1 MVPATLRVLGYPADR
16 RPFYAVHSGDRN
28 EVEAWLA
35 LRDRPQDINQQ
46 MTTWLYTAFSLACE
60 EGRCEIAEM
69 LIEKDADT
77 SLPNHVGETGLDI
90 ARRRAELASKN
101 PAFDQLSGAMRRLE
115 ELTGEVVSLEE
126 LLEEV
131 RDPHPAL
138 VEATFTEEGNP
149 GVHFNE
155 KIEDLTDELEIAEVV
170 PGSQAASHEHV
181 VPGLVVQS
189 VDGISI
195 ADMTADESIATI
207 ENAPRPLTLTFRR
220 RERLKLLDDSNTQ
233 HKVRALLQAMI
244 AKPDLI
250 WQFRSIRMKALL
262 EKWSAKGRDGVEQG
276 RKLFEEEQRNLSR
289 PVQSVP
295 KERPEI
301 GIDRLGYWDAHH
313 STPSKQ
319 YSRFVKLN
327 EGAYGSVTKVP
338 VDIPVRDS
346 SGKLHYE
353 AAAKSTKASIDDSS
367 DAGAAGSGT
376 KNKSGKSSQAEA
388 EVKALSSEIQTLH
401 KLDRA
406 NYSPSS

>member
-1 MVPATLRVLGYPADR
+1 M
-16 RPFYAVHSGDRN
+16 HSGDRN

-69 LIEKDADT
+69 LIEKGADT

-115 ELTGEVVSLEE
+115 ELTAENVSLEA

-131 RDPHPAL
+131 QDPQSASRL
-138 VEATFTEEGNP
+138 V
-149 GVHFNE
+149 
-155 KIEDLTDELEIAEVV
+155 
-170 PGSQAASHEHV
+170 
-181 VPGLVVQS
+181 
-189 VDGISI
+189 
-195 ADMTADESIATI
+195 
-207 ENAPRPLTLTFRR
+207 TLTYRR
-220 RERLKLLDDSNTQ
+220 RERLKLLDNDTQ
-233 HKVRALLQAMI
+233 HKIRALLQAMI

-250 WQFRSIRMKALL
+250 GQFRSIPMKALL

-367 DAGAAGSGT
+367 DAGA